1 MYKKCHACKKPH
13 PEVGKVS
20 PESHRSAPYFPQ
32 HTNFSSTCG
41 SNNDRN
47 HCFHFLSNWRRNGAR
62 DKNNGEQFLK
72 QMLLGLQEEEQGKGC
87 DLSNLPNLLP
97 RLKKVAEPANAV
109 LPFPFRPSAAAAAAA
124 GAYHRTFVS
133 LPFLMSCGPQLSP
146 CIPTN
151 LGQNWVKTSLCS
163 HWPKYADVDFGAGF
177 GALKENDTCKT
188 MSIFCF
194 W

>member
-32 HTNFSSTCG
+32 HTNFSSTCD

-87 DLSNLPNLLP
+87 DLSNLLP
-97 RLKKVAEPANAV
+97 HLEKSCCYASKSCRTRKW
-109 LPFPFRPSAAAAAAA
+109 PFPFRPPAAV
-124 GAYHRTFVS
+124 AYHHTFIS
-133 LPFLMSCGPQLSP
+133 LPFYMSFRPQLP
-146 CIPTN
+146 PYIHI
-151 LGQNWVKTSLCS
+151 LFLTS
-163 HWPKYADVDFGAGF
+163 
-177 GALKENDTCKT
+177 
-188 MSIFCF
+188 
-194 W
+194 